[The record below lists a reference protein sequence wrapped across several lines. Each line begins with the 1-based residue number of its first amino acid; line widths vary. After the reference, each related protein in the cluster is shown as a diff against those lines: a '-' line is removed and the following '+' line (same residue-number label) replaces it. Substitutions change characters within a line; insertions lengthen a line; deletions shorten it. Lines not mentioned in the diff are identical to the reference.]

1 MSTLTPSLGPVLI
14 VGTGLIGTSIAL
26 SLRRA
31 GVEVLLDDSEPGQAI
46 VARELGAGSLLTELD
61 QPTIVVVSV
70 PPRHAAETLAR
81 VSKTFPD
88 AVITDVTSVKSA
100 VLRDAIA
107 MGADP
112 SRLVGGHPMAGREV
126 SGATAAR
133 VDLLDDRLWIL
144 TPDNA
149 SVESLSMVMQLVSTC
164 GAYAIEMTAEEH
176 DRAVALVSHAPQLL
190 SSVLAGQLVEAD
202 EAYVRVAGQGLR
214 DMTRIAASDDRLW
227 SDILSTNAVPVADV
241 LDSIIQS
248 LTAARNGL
256 LALNDGREDSQIS
269 DVLVAGVDGQR
280 RIPGKHGGTV
290 TSYESV
296 AVMLADAP
304 GELARLFAAAGD
316 EGINT
321 EDVRIEHILGRP
333 SGLVE
338 VFVSLDRGEALRDAL
353 RARGFDVR
361 A

>member
-1 MSTLTPSLGPVLI
+1 MASASAPLGPVLI
-14 VGTGLIGTSIAL
+14 VGTGLIGTSIGL

-31 GVEVLLDDSEPGQAI
+31 GVEVLLDDVLPGQAI
-46 VARELGAGSLLTELD
+46 VARELGAGAVLGPSD
-61 QPTIVVVSV
+61 RPSIVVVSV
-70 PPRHAAETLAR
+70 PPRHAAATIAR
-81 VSKTFPD
+81 VSRDFPD
-88 AVITDVTSVKSA
+88 AVITDVTSVKAA
-100 VLRDAIA
+100 VLHEAIA
-107 MGADP
+107 LGAEP

-144 TPDNA
+144 TPAGA
-149 SVESLSMVMQLVSTC
+149 SPESLAAVTELVGAC
-164 GAYAIEMTAEEH
+164 GALPICMTPEEH
-176 DRAVALVSHAPQLL
+176 DRAVALVSHAPQVL
-190 SSVLAGQLVEAD
+190 SSVLAGELVDAD

-214 DMTRIAASDDRLW
+214 DMTRIAASDDQLW
-227 SDILSTNAVPVADV
+227 TDILSTNAGPVADV
-241 LDSIIQS
+241 LDSIIAR
-248 LTAARNGL
+248 LTAARSSLQPG
-256 LALNDGREDSQIS
+256 AGDHSMEPITE
-269 DVLVAGVDGQR
+269 VLRSGIAGQR
-280 RIPGKHGGTV
+280 RIPGKHGGTAA
-290 TSYESV
+290 SYESV

-338 VFVSLDRGEALRDAL
+338 VFVSPDRGEALRSAL